1 MKKLLLFLFSLLISF
16 NSYGESYVCSYTCPL
31 SESEICQS
39 GYARVNDKTFKNTRG
54 SDIYDMVE
62 NDKFIVMSESVVKDF
77 YGASDAIVINKTNL
91 NYIYSLT
98 SIIDISSS
106 SESEVMQRKGKCI
119 LID

>member
-1 MKKLLLFLFSLLISF
+1 MKKLLILLFSAMISL

-62 NDKFIVMSESVVKDF
+62 NDKFIVMSESVVKVF